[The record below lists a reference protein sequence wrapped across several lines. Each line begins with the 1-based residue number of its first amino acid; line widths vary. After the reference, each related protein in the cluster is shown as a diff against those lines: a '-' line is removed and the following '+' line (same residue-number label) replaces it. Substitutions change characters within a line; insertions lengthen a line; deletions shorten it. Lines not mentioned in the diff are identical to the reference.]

1 MRASVFILIAGLLCA
16 MPATLNTGGKS
27 VSHPDY
33 SRLDRSD
40 VLMILFHPRP
50 DHSPNRGDG
59 IDVRVPVAEDIHV
72 GGRLHIADKNS
83 PVILLFH
90 GNGEIVSDY
99 DFIAQWYKEIGISL
113 LVVDYRGY
121 GRSSGKPTSS
131 ALIKD
136 AITTYNSVNG
146 ILSEH
151 GLDGS
156 RLFIMGRSLGSAAA
170 IEVAS
175 HAGNKISGLI
185 VESGFAHT
193 FPLLERLGGLSFEE
207 VNERDHGFNSPGK
220 MESVKVPTLIIHG
233 EDDFLIPI
241 SDGKDLFNHCA
252 ASDKRFVPVPNAGHN
267 DLMLNGRQIYFE
279 AIRKFAFR

>member
-1 MRASVFILIAGLLCA
+1 
-16 MPATLNTGGKS
+16 

-33 SRLDRSD
+33 SRLDRPD
-40 VLMILFHPRP
+40 ILMILFHPRP

-59 IDVRVPVAEDIHV
+59 VDIRIPVAEGIHV
-72 GGRLHIADKNS
+72 GGRLHVADNKS

-121 GRSSGKPTSS
+121 GRSNGEPTSS

-136 AITTYNSVNG
+136 AMTTHKSVEG
-146 ILSEH
+146 ILSKH
-151 GLDGS
+151 GLDDS

-170 IEVAS
+170 IEGAS
-175 HAGNKISGLI
+175 RAGNKISGLI
-185 VESGFAHT
+185 IESGFAHT
-193 FPLLERLGGLSFEE
+193 FPLLERLGGLSLED
-207 VNERDHGFNSPGK
+207 VNEKDHGFNSPGK
-220 MESVKVPTLIIHG
+220 MEKVKVPTLIIHG

-241 SDGKDLFNHCA
+241 SDGEDLFNHCG
-252 ASDKRFVPVPNAGHN
+252 ASDKRFVPVPGAGHN
-267 DLMLNGRQIYFE
+267 DLLLNGRQIYFE
-279 AIRKFAFR
+279 ALREFVFR